1 LASPCLLFAGELVT
15 HSTGDRVVVGG
26 GIAVAAVGFRLGYQP
41 PPPPPPP
48 PFPEGGERYRG
59 ARQTPSRNAQD
70 VRVLS
75 APDEAGQVRFQSLSP
90 VHLYFYHF
98 DDGKGERAAMV
109 EFSLV

>member
-1 LASPCLLFAGELVT
+1 MLFAGELVT
-15 HSTGDRVVVGG
+15 HSTGDRVVGG
-26 GIAVAAVGFRLGYQP
+26 GIPVAAVGFRLRYQ

-59 ARQTPSRNAQD
+59 ARQTPRRNAQD
-70 VRVLS
+70 VRFLS

-90 VHLYFYHF
+90 VDLYFYHF